1 MGHRAM
7 SNVLPFSAPPLPKRE
22 PPPYPTEVRPVLLC
36 GWVVIAVVFG
46 GFGSWAAFAP
56 LSSAAIAPGVVVVDS
71 NRKSVQHL
79 EGGVVREILV
89 RDGDVVEQG
98 EVLLRLDGASVR
110 AAMAA
115 LRPMLQTNRAY
126 HARLLAERD
135 GLSEIEFPAELI
147 GDGAP
152 EPLTEQIL
160 SGQRRIFVTRRTAL
174 TGEMELNANR
184 LAQSRHRL
192 DGLQQRQIVKEKEL
206 ALVRSELTAQ
216 RTLLAKGYTT
226 RKMVNVAERALRE
239 LETETADLAS
249 KIDEANRLI
258 ERYQLEGEQIGK
270 NFVEQVENELYQ
282 VEQEAYE
289 LTQRMRAVQDQ
300 HNRLGVR
307 APVSGVVVN
316 LAAHTVGGVIA
327 AGSRILDI
335 VPKNDRLLV
344 EAQVQPT
351 DIDGVHP
358 GLQADIRFPAF
369 DRLNMP
375 HIIGRVTVVSADRIF
390 NDRTGSSHFL
400 VRAQVD
406 EDQIANVS
414 EFSLMPGMPAQVI
427 INKGEGTLLGYLT
440 APLTRLF
447 WTSFRE

>member
-1 MGHRAM
+1 M
-7 SNVLPFSAPPLPKRE
+7 SNVLPFSAPQLPKRE

-36 GWVVIAVVFG
+36 GWVVIATVFG
-46 GFGSWAAFAP
+46 GFGTWAAFAP

-79 EGGVVREILV
+79 EGGVIREILV

-98 EVLLRLDGASVR
+98 QVLLRLDGASVR

-135 GLSEIEFPAELI
+135 GLSEIEFPADLI
-147 GDGAP
+147 GDGVP
-152 EPLTEQIL
+152 DPLTEQIL
-160 SGQRRIFVTRRTAL
+160 AGQRRIFVTRRTAL
-174 TGEMELNANR
+174 TGEMDLNANR

-192 DGLQQRQIVKEKEL
+192 DGLQQRQIVMEKEL
-206 ALVRSELTAQ
+206 D
-216 RTLLAKGYTT
+216 LLEEEFERQGSLFAKGYTT
-226 RKMVNVAERALRE
+226 RKMVNTAERALRE
-239 LETETADLAS
+239 LQTETADIAS
-249 KIDEANRLI
+249 KIDEAKRLI
-258 ERYQLEGEQIGK
+258 ERYELEGEQIGK

-300 HNRLGVR
+300 HNRLDVR

-316 LAAHTVGGVIA
+316 MAAHTIGGVIA

-344 EAQVQPT
+344 EAQVQPA

-369 DRLNMP
+369 ERMNTP
-375 HIIGRVTVVSADRIF
+375 HITGRVTVVSADRIF
-390 NDRTGSSHFL
+390 NERTGSSHFL

-406 EDQIANVS
+406 EDQIAKVS
-414 EFSLMPGMPAQVI
+414 DISLMPGMPAQVI
-427 INKGEGTLLGYLT
+427 INKGEGTLLGYLM